1 MSAYVLWWIA
11 AGTLVAIELLTGTF
25 YLLMISTGVVLAG
38 LAALLG
44 AGFTAQLLVCA
55 VVSTGATVGWHR
67 WRKRHPAVPPAESN
81 RDLHLDVGESL
92 HIDQWSAEGTASVR
106 YRGSQWQVVL
116 APGCPAVTGL
126 QTIVRLEGNRLIVQP
141 AA

>member
-1 MSAYVLWWIA
+1 MSAYALWWIA
-11 AGTLVAIELLTGTF
+11 AGGLVAVELLTGTF
-25 YLLMISTGVVLAG
+25 YLLMISSGVALAG

-44 AGFTAQLLVCA
+44 AGLTTQLLVCA

-67 WRKRHPAVPPAESN
+67 WRKRHPLAPPAESN

-92 HIDQWSAEGTASVR
+92 HIDQWSADRTASVR

-116 APGCPAVTGL
+116 AAGCPAVAGP